1 MGKLLSNPDMTAFVQ
16 VSLVNKNIT
25 WITHFKL
32 CDSLKLKKE
41 VVKNLMFDAQ
51 EEYMIKKEVD

>member
-1 MGKLLSNPDMTAFVQ
+1 MTAFVQ